1 MPDMTEK
8 PVSSNRFL
16 IPAAWAIML
25 VVSILPNALLHELA
39 GGSPAWLG
47 WAKIGLLAGLAV
59 TTLFWQALRPLRNF
73 ILLLVAIFGFEML
86 VGWLTGSAL
95 WQGWFGGEN
104 APFTSSMLGIQ
115 LGRLIVSLL
124 MIGVLLLLGYR
135 RTDFFL
141 ARGQL
146 DAPIEPVRWL
156 GVSKSEPW
164 TKFGWQFALY
174 ISLGTLLFLVLGGR
188 PSPAALLDALPML
201 PAVLLFAT
209 MNAFNEELTYRASL
223 LAGLEHVI
231 GQQQAL
237 WNTAIFFGIGHYFG
251 VPYGVVGVVMATFLG
266 WVMGKAMLETRGF
279 FWAWFIHFL
288 QDVLIF
294 SFMAIGSITPGG

>member
-47 WAKIGLLAGLAV
+47 CAKIGLLAGLAV

-73 ILLLVAIFGFEML
+73 IVLLVAIFGFEML
-86 VGWLTGSAL
+86 VGWLTGSTL
-95 WQGWFGGEN
+95 WQGWFGGAD
-104 APFTSSMLGIQ
+104 APFTASMLGIQ

-156 GVSKSEPW
+156 GVSRSEPW

-231 GQQQAL
+231 SPRQAL
-237 WNTAIFFGIGHYFG
+237 WLTAVFFGLGHYFG
-251 VPYGVVGVVMATFLG
+251 VPYGVIGVIMASFLG